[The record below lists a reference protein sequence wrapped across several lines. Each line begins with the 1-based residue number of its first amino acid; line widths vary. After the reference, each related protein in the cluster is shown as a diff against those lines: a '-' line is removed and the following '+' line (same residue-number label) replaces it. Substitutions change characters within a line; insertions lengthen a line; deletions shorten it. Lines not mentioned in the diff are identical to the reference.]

1 MDSSEYMLAAYQHD
15 FREVKMTEGDLAFL
29 TQQVLKLDYKG
40 YIKDHFSVYKIY
52 SEIKKAGSSMA
63 YKNVHQ
69 KVHKILSL
77 GLIEEVG
84 TGYVLHGARYYQI
97 SPNGWLN
104 LILTSEDPWIK
115 HAIKKYY
122 NKNIIFKTFLYPY
135 FELET
140 IMFSLDYVEL
150 CTYLRNCCHTTIQT
164 MKRWESYPDSV
175 FHLSREKLRGLSVED
190 LRQAIEEE
198 LEQERTDEQ
207 NSNDITWALVEQMM
221 TTHGWVPMGTWSPKS
236 ICGALDL
243 HIRSFLFQQI
253 TRASHIPFLESF
265 LSKDRKFMAAVEEIQ
280 EEFR

>member
-1 MDSSEYMLAAYQHD
+1 MYSSEYMLASSYQHD

-104 LILTSEDPWIK
+104 LILTSEI
-115 HAIKKYY
+115 
-122 NKNIIFKTFLYPY
+122 L
-135 FELET
+135 
-140 IMFSLDYVEL
+140 
-150 CTYLRNCCHTTIQT
+150 
-164 MKRWESYPDSV
+164 
-175 FHLSREKLRGLSVED
+175 G
-190 LRQAIEEE
+190 
-198 LEQERTDEQ
+198 
-207 NSNDITWALVEQMM
+207 SNMQ
-221 TTHGWVPMGTWSPKS
+221 
-236 ICGALDL
+236 
-243 HIRSFLFQQI
+243 
-253 TRASHIPFLESF
+253 
-265 LSKDRKFMAAVEEIQ
+265 
-280 EEFR
+280 